1 MQGKSGARTSV
12 LSQERTRR
20 VFKLLV
26 TNLEGAEDLSAV
38 VVAEVYIY
46 ITQNNLEQFLKLCI
60 VLRKAAQMRYLSKG
74 TCGYY
79 KYLGIH

>member
-46 ITQNNLEQFLKLCI
+46 NTEQF
-60 VLRKAAQMRYLSKG
+60 G
-74 TCGYY
+74 TVFKIMYNA
-79 KYLGIH
+79 